1 MNPTVGRILSLLARG
16 SAPAVP
22 TLDGFVD
29 SLLQKFENC
38 RQGLKDEALGGAP
51 GPVETFFLDLYEKE
65 LPRLR
70 DAVRREEPHLT
81 PAAREEYVR
90 KVDELV
96 RKVLV
101 PAYVR
106 VSAPFT
112 RRERNDFYVLPAS
125 LHLVERLF
133 WGGLGIAAG
142 SFVVWAPFIPIW
154 SKDVVLPFAVAGLF
168 FPNLRQYLSMRRYER
183 ELNQLVSRADREIGR
198 IDTAYL
204 TSGEAEAERD
214 RGEASEA
221 ALEPESPEAA
231 EARRRLAAALAAAAK
246 GDP

>member
-16 SAPAVP
+16 SAPVVP
-22 TLDGFVD
+22 MLDGFVD

-38 RQGLKDEALGGAP
+38 RHGLKDEALRGAP
-51 GPVETFFLDLYEKE
+51 GFVEGFFLDLYEKE

-70 DAVRREEPHLT
+70 DAVRQEEPHLT

-101 PAYVR
+101 PTYVR
-106 VSAPFT
+106 LSAPYA
-112 RRERNDFYVLPAS
+112 RRERNDFYVLPRS

-133 WGGLGIAAG
+133 WTGLGIAAG

-154 SKDVVLPFAVAGLF
+154 SKDVILPFAVAGLV
-168 FPNLRQYLSMRRYER
+168 FPNMRQYLSMRRYER
-183 ELNQLVSRADREIGR
+183 ELNQLVARSDREIGR

-204 TSGEAEAERD
+204 TSGEAEAERE
-214 RGEASEA
+214 GTEVAGLA
-221 ALEPESPEAA
+221 GAA
-231 EARRRLAAALAAAAK
+231 ETRRRAEAALAARQ
-246 GDP
+246 GDR